1 MSSVSDAPAT
11 SSTLRR
17 VRVTRPLLL
26 ALVALPLIAACGGLE
41 YAAAETLPPT
51 TAVETVGAPPTVT
64 VTTREVPPSTTA
76 PSVRET
82 EPEPQP
88 VMWMA
93 AKADTRLPVFRA
105 PGDARPFR
113 VLDEQTIL
121 GTPTVVL
128 ILRDTGDWMEV
139 LLPGRPNGE
148 TGWIAAAGIQRY
160 EVQRQA
166 VIDLSNRTLHVF
178 DGDEPIFETTVG
190 IGSPSSPTPT
200 GTFFVT
206 DAVRITVPTGPWG
219 AYAFGLS
226 ARSDSVTEFNGGDG
240 IIGIHGTNRP
250 NSIGEAQSLGCVRLT
265 NDVMLELAEL
275 LSVGSPVTITG

>member
-1 MSSVSDAPAT
+1 MSSVSDTPTA

-17 VRVTRPLLL
+17 VRVTLPVFL
-26 ALVALPLIAACGGLE
+26 ALIALPLIAACGGLE
-41 YAAAETLPPT
+41 YAAAETVAPT
-51 TAVETVGAPPTVT
+51 TVADTVGAPPTVT
-64 VTTREVPPSTTA
+64 VTTRELPPSTTSPTALEAESEPA
-76 PSVRET
+76 PARWT
-82 EPEPQP
+82 
-88 VMWMA
+88 A
-93 AKADTRLPVFRA
+93 AKAETRLPVFRT

-113 VLDEQTIL
+113 VLDAQTIL

-128 ILRDTGDWMEV
+128 ITRDTGDWMEV

-148 TGWIAAAGIQRY
+148 TGWITDTGIERY

-166 VIDLSNRTLHVF
+166 VIDLDSRTLTVF
-178 DGDEPIFETTVG
+178 DGDKPIFETTVG

-206 DAVRITVPTGPWG
+206 DAVRITVPTGAWG
-219 AYAFGLS
+219 PYAFGLS

-250 NSIGEAQSLGCVRLT
+250 NSIGEAQSLGCVRLS
-265 NDVMLELAEL
+265 NDVMLELADL

>member
-1 MSSVSDAPAT
+1 MRT
-11 SSTLRR
+11 TW
-17 VRVTRPLLL
+17 PLFL
-26 ALVALPLIAACGGLE
+26 ALVALPLIAACGTVD

-51 TAVETVGAPPTVT
+51 TAVETVGAPPSV
-64 VTTREVPPSTTA
+64 TA
-76 PSVRET
+76 PPREAPTPKVRET
-82 EPEPQP
+82 ESESIR
-88 VMWMA
+88 WMV
-93 AKADTRLPVFRA
+93 AKAETHLPVFRT

-128 ILRDTGDWMEV
+128 IIRDTGDWLEV

-148 TGWIAAAGIQRY
+148 AGWITTDGITRF

-166 VIDLSNRTLHVF
+166 VIDLTNRTLQVF
-178 DGDEPIFETTVG
+178 HGDQIIFETPVG
-190 IGSPSSPTPT
+190 IGAPSSPTPT
-200 GTFFVT
+200 GTFFIT

-226 ARSDSVTEFNGGDG
+226 ARSDTITEFNGGDG
-240 IIGIHGTNRP
+240 IIGVHGTNRP
-250 NSIGEAQSLGCVRLT
+250 ASIGEAQSLGCVRLP

-275 LSVGSPVTITG
+275 LTVGSPVTITG

>member
-1 MSSVSDAPAT
+1 MRSVSDAPAT
-11 SSTLRR
+11 SSTLRP
-17 VRVTRPLLL
+17 VRVPRPVFL
-26 ALVALPLIAACGGLE
+26 ALIALPLIAACGGLE

-51 TAVETVGAPPTVT
+51 TAIETVGAPPTVT
-64 VTTREVPPSTTA
+64 VTTREVPPSTTSPTVR
-76 PSVRET
+76 PS

-88 VMWMA
+88 VRWTA
-93 AKADTRLPVFRA
+93 AKAETRLPVFRT

-128 ILRDTGDWMEV
+128 ILRDIGGWMEV
-139 LLPGRPNGE
+139 ILPGRPNGE
-148 TGWIAAAGIQRY
+148 TGWITATGIERY
-160 EVQRQA
+160 QVQRQA
-166 VIDLSNRTLHVF
+166 VIDLDSRTLRVF
-178 DGDEPIFETTVG
+178 DGDQPIFETTVG

-206 DAVRITVPTGPWG
+206 DAVRITVPSGAWGP
-219 AYAFGLS
+219 YAFGLS

-250 NSIGEAQSLGCVRLT
+250 NSIGEAQSLGCVRLP